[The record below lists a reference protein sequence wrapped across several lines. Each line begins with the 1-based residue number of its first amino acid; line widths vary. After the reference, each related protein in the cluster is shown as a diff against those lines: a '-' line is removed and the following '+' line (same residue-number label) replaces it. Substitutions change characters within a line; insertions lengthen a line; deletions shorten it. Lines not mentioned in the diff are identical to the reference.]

1 MPTNEER
8 MYVASRLR
16 EIVEEYDGK
25 YHSLDA
31 SPFVNICHGLGIEF
45 KIGNNDYVH
54 CRDVMLRIADLIEPE
69 VTDAD

>member
-8 MYVASRLR
+8 RDIASRLR
-16 EIVEEYDGK
+16 KIVAERDGK

-31 SPFVNICHGLGIEF
+31 SPFVNICSGLGIEF

-69 VTDAD
+69 VTDVD